1 MISYNIYHILFFS
14 RQCLGKNIFVLPEFK
29 VLVGWLAGDDH
40 DQGTG
45 SGWLVI
51 GFVTSLYFDQKYL
64 LLWRKYF
71 SFGKARRSALLTSL
85 QGLGNLFLPDGHQA
99 FRLLVSLK
107 MSMFVFCRVP
117 GYNQTKILLAL
128 SEVTLA
134 TGVSNWC
141 LRRCYRIVI
150 WSWRFRI
157 LVAVCYLKFSIIS
170 VVSGRFSRKSWV
182 FFFQYVTTG
191 YLVADIYAP
200 PTHPAPRYQSSADLN
215 AKY

>member
-40 DQGTG
+40 GQGTG

-85 QGLGNLFLPDGHQA
+85 
-99 FRLLVSLK
+99 
-107 MSMFVFCRVP
+107 
-117 GYNQTKILLAL
+117 
-128 SEVTLA
+128 
-134 TGVSNWC
+134 
-141 LRRCYRIVI
+141 
-150 WSWRFRI
+150 
-157 LVAVCYLKFSIIS
+157 
-170 VVSGRFSRKSWV
+170 
-182 FFFQYVTTG
+182 
-191 YLVADIYAP
+191 
-200 PTHPAPRYQSSADLN
+200 
-215 AKY
+215 